1 MRDRHLKYLFVLPAL
16 FVVAGTAI
24 WPLSQSFY
32 LSFREWKLNRAR
44 DSKPLWEY
52 QYDGLENIAYLF
64 DNYLYALEDD
74 LLWNSIRVTSIFTV
88 ASVLA
93 SVGLA
98 LGLAL
103 LLAPGGKFRLTVRTL
118 LILPFAMSPAL
129 IGVSWRFMFQPDFG
143 LFKAF
148 FDVLIP
154 PLADMDWLGDTT
166 LAMVA
171 LVGSDVW
178 HWTPYLTLVLIGGL
192 ATVPQD
198 AREAAMIDGAGSWRV
213 VMDVTL
219 PSILPVL
226 AVCLVL
232 KTIFSLKMFD
242 QVYMLTNGGPGNST
256 QTLAH
261 YIYFNGF
268 KYYNM
273 GYASAVSYLLVI
285 PMFGLTWIYMKLV
298 FLKK

>member
-16 FVVAGTAI
+16 IVVASTAI
-24 WPLSQSFY
+24 WPLLQSFY

-44 DSKPLWEY
+44 ESKALWDFEN
-52 QYDGLENIAYLF
+52 DGWENITYLF
-64 DNYLYALEDD
+64 DNYLQAVQDD
-74 LLWNSIRVTSIFTV
+74 LMWNAVQVTSIFTV
-88 ASVLA
+88 ASVIL
-93 SVGLA
+93 SVGMA

-103 LLAPGGKFRLTVRTL
+103 LLAPGGKFRLTVRTM

-148 FDVLIP
+148 FDVLFP
-154 PLADMDWLGDTT
+154 PLADVDWLGDPL
-166 LAMVA
+166 LAMIA

-178 HWTPYLTLVLIGGL
+178 HFTPFLTLVFIGGL
-192 ATVPQD
+192 ATVPKD
-198 AREAAMIDGAGSWRV
+198 AQEAATIDGATSWMVFR
-213 VMDVTL
+213 DVTL

-226 AVCLVL
+226 AVGIVL
-232 KTIFSLKMFD
+232 KSIFSLKMFD
-242 QVYMLTNGGPGNST
+242 QVYMLTNGGPAYAT

-268 KYYNM
+268 KYYDM
-273 GYASAVSYLLVI
+273 GYASAVSYMLVI
-285 PMFGLTWIYMKLV
+285 PMFGLTWVYMKLV
-298 FLKK
+298 FLKR

>member
-16 FVVAGTAI
+16 IVVASTAI
-24 WPLSQSFY
+24 WPLLQSFY

-44 DSKPLWEY
+44 ESKALWDFED
-52 QYDGLENIAYLF
+52 DGWENITYLY
-64 DNYLYALEDD
+64 DNYLQAVQDD
-74 LLWNSIRVTSIFTV
+74 LMWNAVQVTSIFTV
-88 ASVLA
+88 ASVIL
-93 SVGLA
+93 SVGMA

-103 LLAPGGKFRLTVRTL
+103 LLAPGGKFRLTVRTM

-148 FDVLIP
+148 FDVLFP
-154 PLADMDWLGDTT
+154 PLADVDWLGDPI
-166 LAMVA
+166 LAMIA

-178 HWTPYLTLVLIGGL
+178 HFTPFLTLVFIGGL
-192 ATVPQD
+192 ATVPKD
-198 AREAAMIDGAGSWRV
+198 AQEAATIDGATSWMVFR
-213 VMDVTL
+213 DVTL

-226 AVCLVL
+226 AVGIVL
-232 KTIFSLKMFD
+232 KSIFSLKMFD
-242 QVYMLTNGGPGNST
+242 QVYMLTNGGPAYAT

-268 KYYNM
+268 KYYDM
-273 GYASAVSYLLVI
+273 GYASAVSYMLVI
-285 PMFGLTWIYMKLV
+285 PMFGLTWVYMKLV
-298 FLKK
+298 FLKR

>member
-1 MRDRHLKYLFVLPAL
+1 M
-16 FVVAGTAI
+16 
-24 WPLSQSFY
+24 
-32 LSFREWKLNRAR
+32 
-44 DSKPLWEY
+44 
-52 QYDGLENIAYLF
+52 
-64 DNYLYALEDD
+64 
-74 LLWNSIRVTSIFTV
+74 LWNSIRVTSIFTV

-192 ATVPQD
+192 ATVPHD

-213 VMDVTL
+213 FMDVTL

>member
-16 FVVAGTAI
+16 IVVASTAI
-24 WPLSQSFY
+24 WPLLQSFY

-44 DSKPLWEY
+44 ESKALWDFE
-52 QYDGLENIAYLF
+52 YDGWENITYLF
-64 DNYLYALEDD
+64 DNYLQAVQDD
-74 LLWNSIRVTSIFTV
+74 LMWNAVQVTSIFTV
-88 ASVLA
+88 ASVIL
-93 SVGLA
+93 SVGMA

-103 LLAPGGKFRLTVRTL
+103 LLAPGGKFRMTVRTL

-148 FDVLIP
+148 FDVLFP
-154 PLADMDWLGDTT
+154 PLADVDWLGDPI
-166 LAMVA
+166 LAMIA

-178 HWTPYLTLVLIGGL
+178 HFTPFLTLVFIGGL
-192 ATVPQD
+192 ATVPKD
-198 AREAAMIDGAGSWRV
+198 AQEAATIDGATSWMVFR
-213 VMDVTL
+213 DVTL

-226 AVCLVL
+226 AVGIVL
-232 KTIFSLKMFD
+232 KSIFSLKMFD
-242 QVYMLTNGGPGNST
+242 QVYMLTNGGPAYAT

-268 KYYNM
+268 KYYDM
-273 GYASAVSYLLVI
+273 GYASAVSYMLVI
-285 PMFGLTWIYMKLV
+285 PMFGLTWVYMKLV
-298 FLKK
+298 FLKR

>member
-16 FVVAGTAI
+16 FVVAATAI

-74 LLWNSIRVTSIFTV
+74 RLWKSIRVTSIFTV

-213 VMDVTL
+213 FMDVTL

>member
-16 FVVAGTAI
+16 FVVAATAI

-213 VMDVTL
+213 FLDVTL

-261 YIYFNGF
+261 YIDFNGF

>member
-1 MRDRHLKYLFVLPAL
+1 MRDRHLKYLFVFPAL
-16 FVVAGTAI
+16 FVVAATAI

-52 QYDGLENIAYLF
+52 QSDGLENIAYLF

-154 PLADMDWLGDTT
+154 PLADVDWLGDTT

-213 VMDVTL
+213 FLDVTL

>member
-16 FVVAGTAI
+16 FVVAATAI

-52 QYDGLENIAYLF
+52 EYDGLENIVYLF
-64 DNYLYALEDD
+64 DNYLYALADD

-213 VMDVTL
+213 FMDVTL

>member
-16 FVVAGTAI
+16 FVVAATAI

-213 VMDVTL
+213 FMDVTL

-232 KTIFSLKMFD
+232 KTIFSLNMFD

-285 PMFGLTWIYMKLV
+285 PMFGLTWIYMKLI

>member
-1 MRDRHLKYLFVLPAL
+1 M
-16 FVVAGTAI
+16 
-24 WPLSQSFY
+24 
-32 LSFREWKLNRAR
+32 
-44 DSKPLWEY
+44 
-52 QYDGLENIAYLF
+52 ENITYLF

-213 VMDVTL
+213 FML
-219 PSILPVL
+219 
-226 AVCLVL
+226 
-232 KTIFSLKMFD
+232 SLI
-242 QVYMLTNGGPGNST
+242 
-256 QTLAH
+256 H
-261 YIYFNGF
+261 I
-268 KYYNM
+268 
-273 GYASAVSYLLVI
+273 
-285 PMFGLTWIYMKLV
+285 
-298 FLKK
+298 

>member
-16 FVVAGTAI
+16 FVVVATAI

-129 IGVSWRFMFQPDFG
+129 IGVLWRFMFQPDFG

-178 HWTPYLTLVLIGGL
+178 HWPPYLTLVLIGGL

-213 VMDVTL
+213 FMDVTL

>member
-16 FVVAGTAI
+16 IVVASTAI
-24 WPLSQSFY
+24 WPLLQSFY

-44 DSKPLWEY
+44 ESKALWDFE
-52 QYDGLENIAYLF
+52 YDGWENITYLF
-64 DNYLYALEDD
+64 DNYLQAVQDD
-74 LLWNSIRVTSIFTV
+74 LMWNAVRVTSIFTV
-88 ASVLA
+88 ASVIL
-93 SVGLA
+93 SVGMA

-103 LLAPGGKFRLTVRTL
+103 LLAPGGKFRLTVRTM

-148 FDVLIP
+148 FDVLFP
-154 PLADMDWLGDTT
+154 PLADVDWLGDPI
-166 LAMVA
+166 LAMIA

-178 HWTPYLTLVLIGGL
+178 HFTPFLTLVFIGGL
-192 ATVPQD
+192 ATVPKD
-198 AREAAMIDGAGSWRV
+198 AQEAATIDGATSWMVFR
-213 VMDVTL
+213 DVTL

-226 AVCLVL
+226 AVGIVL
-232 KTIFSLKMFD
+232 KSIFSLKMFD
-242 QVYMLTNGGPGNST
+242 QVYMLTNGGPAYAT

-268 KYYNM
+268 KYYDM
-273 GYASAVSYLLVI
+273 GYASAVSYMLVI
-285 PMFGLTWIYMKLV
+285 PMFVLTWVYMKLV
-298 FLKK
+298 FLKR

>member
-16 FVVAGTAI
+16 IVVASTAI
-24 WPLSQSFY
+24 WPLLQSFY

-44 DSKPLWEY
+44 ESKALWDFE
-52 QYDGLENIAYLF
+52 YDGWENITYLF
-64 DNYLYALEDD
+64 DNYLQAVQDD
-74 LLWNSIRVTSIFTV
+74 LMWNAVQVTSIFTV
-88 ASVLA
+88 ASVIL
-93 SVGLA
+93 SIGMA

-103 LLAPGGKFRLTVRTL
+103 LLAPGGKFRMTVRTM

-148 FDVLIP
+148 FDVLFP
-154 PLADMDWLGDTT
+154 PLADVDWLGDPI
-166 LAMVA
+166 LAMIA

-178 HWTPYLTLVLIGGL
+178 HFTPFLTLVFIGGL
-192 ATVPQD
+192 ATVPKD
-198 AREAAMIDGAGSWRV
+198 AQEAATIDGATSWMVFR
-213 VMDVTL
+213 DVTL

-226 AVCLVL
+226 AVGIVL
-232 KTIFSLKMFD
+232 KSIFSLKMFD
-242 QVYMLTNGGPGNST
+242 QVYMLTNGGPAYAT

-268 KYYNM
+268 KYYDM
-273 GYASAVSYLLVI
+273 GYASAVSYMLVI
-285 PMFGLTWIYMKLV
+285 PMFGLTWVYMKLV
-298 FLKK
+298 FLKR

>member
-16 FVVAGTAI
+16 FVVAATAI

-74 LLWNSIRVTSIFTV
+74 LLWNSIRVTTIFTV

-103 LLAPGGKFRLTVRTL
+103 LLARGGKFRLTVRTL

-213 VMDVTL
+213 FMDVTL

>member
-16 FVVAGTAI
+16 IVVASTAI
-24 WPLSQSFY
+24 WPLLQSFY

-44 DSKPLWEY
+44 ESKALWDFE
-52 QYDGLENIAYLF
+52 YDGWENITYLF
-64 DNYLYALEDD
+64 DNYIQAVQDD
-74 LLWNSIRVTSIFTV
+74 LMWNAVQVTSIFTV
-88 ASVLA
+88 ASVIL
-93 SVGLA
+93 SVGIA

-103 LLAPGGKFRLTVRTL
+103 LLAPGGNFRMTVRTM

-148 FDVLIP
+148 FDVLFP
-154 PLADMDWLGDTT
+154 PLANVDWLGDPI
-166 LAMVA
+166 LAMIA

-178 HWTPYLTLVLIGGL
+178 HFTPFLTLVFIGGL
-192 ATVPQD
+192 ATVPKD
-198 AREAAMIDGAGSWRV
+198 AQEAATIDGATSWMVFR
-213 VMDVTL
+213 DVTL

-226 AVCLVL
+226 AVGIVL
-232 KTIFSLKMFD
+232 KSIFSLKMFD
-242 QVYMLTNGGPGNST
+242 QVYMLTNGGPAYAT

-268 KYYNM
+268 KYYDM

-285 PMFGLTWIYMKLV
+285 PMFGLTWVYMKLV
-298 FLKK
+298 FLKR

>member
-16 FVVAGTAI
+16 FVVAATAI

-32 LSFREWKLNRAR
+32 LSFREWKLNRAQ

-213 VMDVTL
+213 FMDVTL

-285 PMFGLTWIYMKLV
+285 PMFGLTWIYMKLF

>member
-16 FVVAGTAI
+16 FVVAATAI

-74 LLWNSIRVTSIFTV
+74 LLWNSIQVTSIFTV
-88 ASVLA
+88 ASVFA

-213 VMDVTL
+213 FMDVTL

-232 KTIFSLKMFD
+232 KSIFSLKMFD

>member
-16 FVVAGTAI
+16 FVVAATAI

-213 VMDVTL
+213 FMDVTL

-261 YIYFNGF
+261 YIYFKGF

>member
-16 FVVAGTAI
+16 FVVAATAI

-143 LFKAF
+143 LLKAF

-171 LVGSDVW
+171 LVGSDVR

-213 VMDVTL
+213 FLDVTL

>member
-16 FVVAGTAI
+16 FVVAATAI

-74 LLWNSIRVTSIFTV
+74 LLWNSIRVTSIFTF

-213 VMDVTL
+213 FLDVTL

>member
-16 FVVAGTAI
+16 IVVVSTAI
-24 WPLSQSFY
+24 WPLLQSFY

-44 DSKPLWEY
+44 ESKALWDFE
-52 QYDGLENIAYLF
+52 YDGWENITYLF
-64 DNYLYALEDD
+64 DNYIQAVQDD
-74 LLWNSIRVTSIFTV
+74 LMWNAVQVTSIFTV
-88 ASVLA
+88 ASVIL
-93 SVGLA
+93 SVGIA

-103 LLAPGGKFRLTVRTL
+103 LLAPGGKFRMTVRTM

-148 FDVLIP
+148 FDVLFP
-154 PLADMDWLGDTT
+154 PLANVDWLGDPI
-166 LAMVA
+166 LAMIA

-178 HWTPYLTLVLIGGL
+178 HFTPFLTLVFIGGL
-192 ATVPQD
+192 ATVPKD
-198 AREAAMIDGAGSWRV
+198 AQEAATIDGATSWMVFR
-213 VMDVTL
+213 DVTL

-226 AVCLVL
+226 AVGIVL
-232 KTIFSLKMFD
+232 KSIFSLKMFD
-242 QVYMLTNGGPGNST
+242 QVYMLTNGGPAYAT

-268 KYYNM
+268 KYYDM

-285 PMFGLTWIYMKLV
+285 PMFGLTWVYMKLV
-298 FLKK
+298 FLKR

>member
-16 FVVAGTAI
+16 FVVAATAI

-213 VMDVTL
+213 FMDVTL

-298 FLKK
+298 FQKK

>member
-16 FVVAGTAI
+16 IVVASTAI
-24 WPLSQSFY
+24 WPLLQSFY

-44 DSKPLWEY
+44 ESKALWDFE
-52 QYDGLENIAYLF
+52 YDGWENITYLF
-64 DNYLYALEDD
+64 DNYLQAVQDD
-74 LLWNSIRVTSIFTV
+74 LMWNAVQVTSIFTV
-88 ASVLA
+88 ASVIL
-93 SVGLA
+93 SVGMA

-103 LLAPGGKFRLTVRTL
+103 LLAPGGKFRLTVRTM

-148 FDVLIP
+148 FDVLFP
-154 PLADMDWLGDTT
+154 PLADVDWLGDPI
-166 LAMVA
+166 LAMIA

-178 HWTPYLTLVLIGGL
+178 HFTPFLTLVFIGGL
-192 ATVPQD
+192 ATVPKD
-198 AREAAMIDGAGSWRV
+198 AQEAAPIDGATSWMVFR
-213 VMDVTL
+213 DVTL

-226 AVCLVL
+226 AVGIVL
-232 KTIFSLKMFD
+232 KSIFSLKMFD
-242 QVYMLTNGGPGNST
+242 QVYMLTNGGPAYAT

-268 KYYNM
+268 KYYDM
-273 GYASAVSYLLVI
+273 GYASAVSYMLVI
-285 PMFGLTWIYMKLV
+285 PMFGLTWVYMKLV
-298 FLKK
+298 FLKR

>member
-16 FVVAGTAI
+16 FVVAATAI

-32 LSFREWKLNRAR
+32 LSFRVWKLNRAR

-213 VMDVTL
+213 FLDVTL

>member
-16 FVVAGTAI
+16 FVVAATAV

-52 QYDGLENIAYLF
+52 QYDGLEKVAYLF

-213 VMDVTL
+213 FMDVTL

>member
-16 FVVAGTAI
+16 FVVAATAI

-178 HWTPYLTLVLIGGL
+178 HWAPYLTLVLIGGL

-213 VMDVTL
+213 FMDVTL

>member
-1 MRDRHLKYLFVLPAL
+1 M
-16 FVVAGTAI
+16 
-24 WPLSQSFY
+24 
-32 LSFREWKLNRAR
+32 
-44 DSKPLWEY
+44 
-52 QYDGLENIAYLF
+52 ENITYLF

-93 SVGLA
+93 SVGHA

-103 LLAPGGKFRLTVRTL
+103 ILAPGGKFRLTVRTL
-118 LILPFAMSPAL
+118 LMLPFAMSPAL

-213 VMDVTL
+213 FMDVTL

-232 KTIFSLKMFD
+232 KTILSLKMFD

>member
-16 FVVAGTAI
+16 FVVAATAI

-213 VMDVTL
+213 FMDVTL
-219 PSILPVL
+219 HSILPVL